1 MTPLAAEL
9 KATLEATARQF
20 HDLVDDHMDTPW
32 RDFLQ
37 AWGELRE
44 ADILKRDD
52 EGAYFIEA
60 G

>member
-1 MTPLAAEL
+1 MSPLTAEL

-37 AWGELRE
+37 A
-44 ADILKRDD
+44 
-52 EGAYFIEA
+52 
-60 G
+60 

>member
-1 MTPLAAEL
+1 MSPLAAEL
-9 KATLEATARQF
+9 RATLETTARQF
-20 HDLVDDHMDTPW
+20 HELVDDHMETPW

-44 ADILKRDD
+44 AYILKRDD
-52 EGAYFIEA
+52 EGAYFIET